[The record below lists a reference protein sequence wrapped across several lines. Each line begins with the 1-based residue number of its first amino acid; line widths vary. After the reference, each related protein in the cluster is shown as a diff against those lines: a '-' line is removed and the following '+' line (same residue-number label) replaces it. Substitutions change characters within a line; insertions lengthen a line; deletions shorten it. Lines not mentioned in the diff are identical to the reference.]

1 MTHCSVL
8 RLDARVGVDADFWSD
23 VAEPVLLVVAQFWRW
38 LAIDRELDDDDIAHV
53 RSHLDDCRGCL
64 HLYQFQES
72 VRRLVRVR
80 CQEQSAPNS
89 LRAKIAI
96 SLAMERMRQEQ
107 QRPRRGAQSD

>member
-1 MTHCSVL
+1 L
-8 RLDARVGVDADFWSD
+8 QALN
-23 VAEPVLLVVAQFWRW
+23 PY
-38 LAIDRELDDDDIAHV
+38 IDRELDDDDIAHV

-80 CQEQSAPNS
+80 CQEQIAPET

-96 SLAMERMRQEQ
+96 SLAMERTRQEQ
-107 QRPRRGAQSD
+107 RRPPQTAQPD